1 MAEYDYDVLVIGS
14 GFGGSV
20 AAFRAAEKGYR
31 VGVMEAG
38 RRIPDSMVPKTSW
51 DLRHYLWFPGLELY
65 GIQRMELLDNVSVLC
80 GAGVGGGSH
89 VYANT
94 LYVPPAPFF
103 QADAWKDITEWDSE
117 LAPFID
123 QAKRMLGVN
132 RIPYMS
138 NDTDR
143 ILQKAVKESG
153 RASSYNR
160 APVGVYFGEP
170 GVEVDDPYFGGMGP
184 RRVGCINCAQCGT
197 GCGFNSKNKLNT
209 NYLYLAESLGAQIHE
224 LSEVHEL
231 TPLDGGGFE
240 VHVRHPGWVQ
250 RGVHYGRKTYRAKD
264 VVVSAHAYGS
274 SKLLLHMQ
282 AKGNLDKLSPQLG
295 QRARTNS
302 EMLLGLTLPYD
313 TWKED
318 PQRFHFT
325 PGSVMITSG
334 VWPDSATSIEPNF
347 FGMGANALGMIL
359 NWHQEG
365 HQEHPLEDLIKEAL
379 KHPSKVFGGFDVR
392 NWSERTT
399 VLLCMQTKDNFID
412 LYWDKGILRSKQGQ
426 GAEPVHVHIPEV
438 EAFADKVAAALG
450 AKQEAMIFEHIN
462 KAASAHFIGG
472 ITIGETAETGAID
485 PYQRAFGYEGLH
497 VIDGSV
503 MPANPGVNPS
513 LMITSL
519 AERAMSF
526 WPNKGDEDERPALG
540 SGYKRL
546 APIMPHKPFVPEGAP
561 GELRLDATVE
571 ETIPAHPYD
580 V

>member
-1 MAEYDYDVLVIGS
+1 MSAFDYDVLIIGS

-20 AAFRAAEKGYR
+20 SAFRAAEKGYK
-31 VGVMEAG
+31 VGVVEAG
-38 RRIPDSMVPKTSW
+38 RRWTDDSVPKSSW
-51 DLRHYLWFPGLELY
+51 DLKDYVWMPGLELY
-65 GIQRMELLDNVSVLC
+65 GMQRIELLDDVSIMC
-80 GAGVGGGSH
+80 GAGVGGGSQ

-103 QADAWKDITEWDSE
+103 QAPEWKDITAWDEE

-123 QAKRMLGVN
+123 QAKRMLGVV
-132 RIPYMS
+132 RDPYMS

-143 ILQKAVKESG
+143 ILQKTVKSEG
-153 RASSYNR
+153 RSSSYNR

-170 GVEVDDPYFGGMGP
+170 DVEVDDPYFGGVGP
-184 RRVGCINCAQCGT
+184 SRRGCINCGQCST
-197 GCGFNSKNKLNT
+197 GCGFNAKNKLDA
-209 NYLYLAESLGAQIHE
+209 NYLYLAEALGAQVHDM
-224 LSEVHEL
+224 SEAYEI

-240 VHVRHPGWVQ
+240 VKARHPGWVQ
-250 RGVHYGRKTYRAKD
+250 RGIDFGHTTFRTMELVI
-264 VVVSAHAYGS
+264 SAHAYGS

-282 AKGNLDKLSPQLG
+282 AKGNLDRLSSQLG

-302 EMLLGLTLPYD
+302 EMLLGLTIPYD

-318 PQRFHFT
+318 PERFHFS

-347 FGMGANALGMIL
+347 FGVGSDAMGMIL

-365 HQEHPLEDLIKEAL
+365 HQEHPLEDLIKEAIE
-379 KHPSKVFGGFDVR
+379 HPSKVFGSFDVR

-399 VLLCMQTKDNFID
+399 ALLCMQTKDNFLD
-412 LYWDKGILRSKQGQ
+412 LRWEDGLLRSKEGP
-426 GAEPVHVHIPEV
+426 GDAVRVHIPEV
-438 EAFADKVAAALG
+438 EAFADKVAKRLDAKEEALV
-450 AKQEAMIFEHIN
+450 FEHIRM
-462 KAASAHFIGG
+462 AASAHFIGG
-472 ITIGETAETGAID
+472 ITIGETADTGAVD

-513 LMITSL
+513 LMITAL

-526 WPNKGDEDERPALG
+526 WPNKGDDDTRPTIG

-546 APIMPHKPFVPEGAP
+546 GPVMPHRPYVPAGAP
-561 GELRLDATVE
+561 GELRLDATVKD
-571 ETIPAHPYD
+571 TIPDYPYD